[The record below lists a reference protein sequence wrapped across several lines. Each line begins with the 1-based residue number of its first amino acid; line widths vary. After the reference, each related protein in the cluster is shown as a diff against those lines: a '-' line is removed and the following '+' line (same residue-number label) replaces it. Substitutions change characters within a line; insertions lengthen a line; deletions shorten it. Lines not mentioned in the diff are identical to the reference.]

1 MQDRPCF
8 GRIFGLNL
16 ASMYKVLHK
25 RFAAV
30 LAIVGGVLAGACAP
44 ALAHPHVFVAVKS
57 VIVFA
62 PDGRV
67 TGVRHSWTFDDM
79 YSAFA
84 LQGLGGRSGKPSQQ
98 ELDALAKVNVEQL
111 EETSYFT
118 FVRAG
123 GQRIGFGPATDYRT
137 TVDAKN
143 ILTLHFTAPLKE
155 PASAGRAF
163 TMQVYDPTYYVAFDL
178 EKSNPITMA
187 SAPAGCSL
195 NIIQPPPLAPDLQSR
210 LNDSMGT
217 NVSPGAD
224 FGLKLAAR
232 VVVACP

>member
-1 MQDRPCF
+1 MFRGLSIRFTALFAMAAGLF
-8 GRIFGLNL
+8 G
-16 ASMYKVLHK
+16 
-25 RFAAV
+25 
-30 LAIVGGVLAGACAP
+30 AGAP

-57 VIVFA
+57 VLVFG

-84 LQGLGGRSGKPSQQ
+84 LQGLGGRSGKPTQQ

-111 EETSYFT
+111 EETGFFT

-123 GQRIGFGPATDYRT
+123 GRRVEFGPATEFRS
-137 TVDAKN
+137 TVDDKKL
-143 ILTLHFTAPLKE
+143 LTLHFTAPLKE
-155 PASAGRAF
+155 PASAGKAL
-163 TMQVYDPTYYVAFDL
+163 TMQVYDPTYFVAFEL
-178 EKSNPITMA
+178 EKTNPVTMTG
-187 SAPAGCSL
+187 APSGCSL
-195 NIIQPPPLAPDLQSR
+195 NIVQPQPLAPEYQAK

-217 NVSPGAD
+217 NVSPGPE
-224 FGLKLAAR
+224 FGVKLAAR

>member
-1 MQDRPCF
+1 MF
-8 GRIFGLNL
+8 IGRGKWIGVVL
-16 ASMYKVLHK
+16 AAG
-25 RFAAV
+25 AAV
-30 LAIVGGVLAGACAP
+30 LASAFAP

-84 LQGLGGRSGKPSQQ
+84 LQGLGGRAGKPSQQ

-111 EETSYFT
+111 EETGYFT

-123 GQRIGFGPATDYRT
+123 GQKIGFGPATEYRT

-143 ILTLHFTAPLKE
+143 ILTLHFLAPLKE

-178 EKSNPITMA
+178 EKTNPVTMA

-195 NIIQPPPLAPDLQSR
+195 NIIQPAPLAAEYQTQ
-210 LNDSMGT
+210 LNDSAGT
-217 NVSPGAD
+217 NISPGPE
-224 FGLKLAAR
+224 FGIKLAAR